1 MAAATC
7 QPASMG
13 TGGEL
18 IIDTMAK
25 LDEIRISERALTK
38 ATAKQTIPAFTHLA
52 PSDSKGGR
60 RINAARGSPKRY
72 RQRNR
77 WRKQQRRACPMTSTR
92 TQVKPQQP
100 RSRPEAPY
108 PAGQRRLPDKIQIHH
123 HNSDT
128 WYLTTAM
135 PLKSQATGALG
146 DCILQPKGIG

>member
-1 MAAATC
+1 
-7 QPASMG
+7 
-13 TGGEL
+13 
-18 IIDTMAK
+18 MAK
-25 LDEIRISERALTK
+25 VDEIRISERALTK

-135 PLKSQATGALG
+135 PLKSQETGALG